1 MKSWAKD
8 DARSILVNGLTY
20 NDDGSLLDSGHNL
33 QLYDCLIK
41 LTDKHTVAE
50 FKSLIPDDKYVA
62 LKCVYY
68 LKPLGFN
75 FTIDKFRSYDK
86 VAILKQIWSKDATNP
101 KSLKAMCFICFGY
114 NIFEPKLWNGILR
127 KMIQTHMDKELLAII
142 RRIAGK
148 EQLVQK
154 SDGLVMAYEYL
165 IRLPFKTITKVQS
178 VDQDAIICESLLLY
192 QSCPAQHKLKLAD
205 LAESCINADQ
215 LHIASII
222 MVLSNEADRIRL
234 NKVIVEI
241 FLNYFA
247 VSTYQDQYYIE
258 SVRFKCYRC

>member
-1 MKSWAKD
+1 MIFLSIRRAYYILKSWKRE
-8 DARSILVNGLTY
+8 DARSILVNGLAY

-41 LTDKHTVAE
+41 LTDKHTIAE

-75 FTIDKFRSYDK
+75 LTIEKFHSYDK
-86 VAILKQIWSKDATNP
+86 VAILKQIWSTNATNP
-101 KSLKAMCFICFGY
+101 KALQAMCFICFGY

-127 KMIQTHMDKELLAII
+127 QMIQTHMDKELLAII

-148 EQLVQK
+148 EQLAQK

-165 IRLPFKTITKVQS
+165 IRLPFKSINKVHS
-178 VDQDAIICESLLLY
+178 TEQDELVCESLLLF
-192 QSCPAQHKLKLAD
+192 QSCPVRHKLKLVD
-205 LAESCINADQ
+205 LAESCIISDQ

-222 MVLSNEADRIRL
+222 MVLSNEPERNRL
-234 NKVIVEI
+234 NKVIVS
-241 FLNYFA
+241 FCRY
-247 VSTYQDQYYIE
+247 
-258 SVRFKCYRC
+258 